1 MPEASETAALLLLE
15 FEWLVVVPDSRTA
28 EVLRQ
33 VEIRAPDRV
42 VQVVDEATAIGIAC
56 GIILGGQ
63 TALVVV
69 ESSGLRRGF
78 ETLARL
84 SVSHGIHPAVLAT
97 DRGALGDPD
106 WWAASHYG
114 TSRHVT
120 TAVNALCVEITEQ
133 LALDDVW
140 EVLRR
145 MRRHLM
151 SQQTPVVAWLH
162 PLSVRTASRAANE

>member
-1 MPEASETAALLLLE
+1 MFKASEVAGLLLAE
-15 FEWLVVVPDSRTA
+15 FDWLVVVPDSKTA
-28 EVLRQ
+28 AILQQ
-33 VEIRAPDRV
+33 VESLAPNRL

-56 GIILGGQ
+56 GLTLGGD
-63 TALVVV
+63 TALVIL

-84 SVSHGIHPAVLAT
+84 STSHGIHPVILAT

-106 WWAASHYG
+106 WWAAAHHW

-120 TAVNALCVEITEQ
+120 AAVNSLSVEITEQ

-140 EVLRR
+140 NIFKR
-145 MRRHLM
+145 MKQHLM

-162 PLSVRTASRAANE
+162 PLVVQN